1 MFIDDLKTYII
12 NQGLIKT
19 GVSFELEFY
28 DEALATELMCMAI
41 YDSDCE
47 LGRYSIQIMARYKA
61 LKTARDYLYTIY
73 DHFFDYRQDTMVD
86 MEVLGTKCRFKP
98 VNKPLF
104 IKKINGLYNYT
115 MNFEVWTQKQ

>member
-19 GVSFELEFY
+19 GVSFEVDFY

-61 LKTARDYLYTIY
+61 LKTARDYLFAIY
-73 DHFFDYRQDTMVD
+73 NHFFDYRQDTMVD
-86 MEVLGTKCRFKP
+86 MEILGTKCRFKP
-98 VNKPLF
+98 VSKPLF

>member
-47 LGRYSIQIMARYKA
+47 LGRYSIQIMARYKN
-61 LKTARDYLYTIY
+61 LKTSRDYLFTIY

-98 VNKPLF
+98 VSKPLF